1 MAVFWHGGG
10 SPPEFRLGKRRKRTY
25 SFPVMTADMVRNSA
39 RRRGFPA
46 RGILLGLA
54 LLLAL
59 DIGRYLFWPPV
70 SRLAFINPP
79 FTSMME
85 YRREQQEARQTEQ
98 GKKPHPPAPRQT
110 WVPLKRISPHLRKA
124 VVISEDDTFWKHSG
138 FNFSTMR
145 DALERNLKKGRLAA
159 GGSTITQQLAKNLW
173 FSPEKSILRKVKEA
187 IMACRLELALD
198 KERILE
204 LYLNVA
210 EWGSGIYGAEAAA
223 RHYFGKSAA
232 ALTTYEAASMA
243 AVLPAP
249 LKRTPSSPLVRKLA
263 ARLVKRMPLY

>member
-98 GKKPHPPAPRQT
+98 GKKPHPP
-110 WVPLKRISPHLRKA
+110 
-124 VVISEDDTFWKHSG
+124 
-138 FNFSTMR
+138 
-145 DALERNLKKGRLAA
+145 
-159 GGSTITQQLAKNLW
+159 
-173 FSPEKSILRKVKEA
+173 
-187 IMACRLELALD
+187 
-198 KERILE
+198 
-204 LYLNVA
+204 
-210 EWGSGIYGAEAAA
+210 
-223 RHYFGKSAA
+223 
-232 ALTTYEAASMA
+232 
-243 AVLPAP
+243 
-249 LKRTPSSPLVRKLA
+249 
-263 ARLVKRMPLY
+263 

>member
-1 MAVFWHGGG
+1 MPEHFTREKPRRRRARRDAGAAAVRLRKLMAVFWHGGG

-98 GKKPHPPAPRQT
+98 GKKPHPPPLARHGFRSSAFRPICARPWSFPRMT
-110 WVPLKRISPHLRKA
+110 RS
-124 VVISEDDTFWKHSG
+124 
-138 FNFSTMR
+138 
-145 DALERNLKKGRLAA
+145 
-159 GGSTITQQLAKNLW
+159 GSTAGSTSAPCGTRWN
-173 FSPEKSILRKVKEA
+173 A
-187 IMACRLELALD
+187 I
-198 KERILE
+198 
-204 LYLNVA
+204 
-210 EWGSGIYGAEAAA
+210 
-223 RHYFGKSAA
+223 
-232 ALTTYEAASMA
+232 
-243 AVLPAP
+243 
-249 LKRTPSSPLVRKLA
+249 
-263 ARLVKRMPLY
+263 

>member
-1 MAVFWHGGG
+1 M
-10 SPPEFRLGKRRKRTY
+10 
-25 SFPVMTADMVRNSA
+25 
-39 RRRGFPA
+39 
-46 RGILLGLA
+46 
-54 LLLAL
+54 
-59 DIGRYLFWPPV
+59 
-70 SRLAFINPP
+70 
-79 FTSMME
+79 
-85 YRREQQEARQTEQ
+85 
-98 GKKPHPPAPRQT
+98 
-110 WVPLKRISPHLRKA
+110 
-124 VVISEDDTFWKHSG
+124 VISEDDTFWKHSG